1 MMNEYAL
8 EKLAE
13 DRIAERRAEAARILA
28 VRRARPAPGIHK
40 EKVPPKQVQRRWQ
53 RLFGGT

>member
-1 MMNEYAL
+1 MKNAYAL

-28 VRRARPAPGIHK
+28 IRRARPAPAIHK
-40 EKVPPKQVQRRWQ
+40 EKAPPKALPRRWQ
-53 RLFGGT
+53 RLFGGA

>member
-1 MMNEYAL
+1 MNSYAL

-28 VRRARPAPGIHK
+28 IRRARPAPAIHK
-40 EKVPPKQVQRRWQ
+40 EKVPSKALPRRWQ
-53 RLFGGT
+53 RLFGGA